1 MEFVLIWVIILVI
14 FFLCLRIERQDKVVR
29 DLNDRLMAK
38 DFADYAAIK
47 MARDAPTEDIHMRKP
62 ISWYDD
68 GCIPDVGDKT

>member
-1 MEFVLIWVIILVI
+1 MEYALIAVIVLVI
-14 FFLCLRIERQDKVVR
+14 VFLCLRIEAQDKVIR

-38 DFADYAAIK
+38 DFADYVAIK
-47 MARDAPTEDIHMRKP
+47 MARDAPPEDIHTRKP